1 MLRGRVSTRPFST
14 VLQPVTL
21 NLMRCRKLL
30 PGLFGVLSATILAA
44 GCWPD
49 EQATKS
55 ASNPAQKSQPVE
67 PKKAPMGQNV
77 WLEIQGQ
84 KRRVVIDAYVC
95 LREGL
100 LEHLM
105 CRKNTKEHEAILA
118 ADIDARDIHKALLA
132 AGAEPGAPARY
143 EQQTYHAPSG
153 SEIAITLQ
161 YAQGGKTH
169 SVTGQKW
176 VRSIEEK
183 KELKANWVFVGSV
196 LYPDPV
202 DDKKPP
208 VYAANSGDVIC
219 VSNFEDALLDVSIKS
234 SKDNSELAFEAWT
247 ERIPPVGTQ
256 VKIILEPVKKD
267 KKSSK

>member
-1 MLRGRVSTRPFST
+1 MGLAALATDPRVPYRPPRRRSRREGGNVYPLFSTRSSSRAVHRSRSHAESAALQGTERVMLRGRVSTRPFST

-105 CRKNTKEHEAILA
+105 C
-118 ADIDARDIHKALLA
+118 
-132 AGAEPGAPARY
+132 
-143 EQQTYHAPSG
+143 
-153 SEIAITLQ
+153 
-161 YAQGGKTH
+161 
-169 SVTGQKW
+169 
-176 VRSIEEK
+176 
-183 KELKANWVFVGSV
+183 
-196 LYPDPV
+196 
-202 DDKKPP
+202 
-208 VYAANSGDVIC
+208 
-219 VSNFEDALLDVSIKS
+219 
-234 SKDNSELAFEAWT
+234 
-247 ERIPPVGTQ
+247 
-256 VKIILEPVKKD
+256 
-267 KKSSK
+267 

>member
-1 MLRGRVSTRPFST
+1 MMSYKSLPAMLSFLTA
-14 VLQPVTL
+14 
-21 NLMRCRKLL
+21 MLL
-30 PGLFGVLSATILAA
+30 AT
-44 GCWPD
+44 GCWLD
-49 EQATKS
+49 EPTKKA
-55 ASNPAQKSQPVE
+55 ASNSGQKPPPVE
-67 PKKAPMGQNV
+67 TKKAPMGQNV

-143 EQQTYHAPSG
+143 DPTYRPPSG
-153 SEIAITLQ
+153 AEIAITLQ
-161 YAQGGKTH
+161 YVQDSKTH

-176 VRSIEEK
+176 VRSIEDK

-196 LYPDPV
+196 FYPDPV
-202 DDKKPP
+202 DEKKPP
-208 VYAANSGDVIC
+208 AYAANSGDVIC

-247 ERIPPVGTQ
+247 ERIPPLGTQ
-256 VKIILEPVKKD
+256 VKIILEPIEKQ